1 MCFSRRTRAAF
12 TLIELLVVIAIIA
25 VLIGLLL
32 PAVQK
37 VREAAN
43 RMSCTNNLKQIAL
56 ALHSFHDANSTFPA
70 GMTTNT
76 VTDTDIPGGYQSSWA
91 WSAQILPY
99 LEQNNMYTGL
109 NIPTTGLRDALLDA
123 TGKLLL
129 LQTPL
134 KVYRCPSDT
143 GDALNND
150 RQFNLTIEG
159 ELLSVSR
166 SNYIGN
172 GGNTWL
178 NSDLSPGKDG
188 IFNATS
194 MKVAIRDITDGTSNT
209 FLVGERTSLPFNNDP
224 KLGRYAAIWC
234 GVDSWG
240 VGPGADAI
248 VGYTTWRMQDGA
260 TGSSFGPE
268 QQEAYSS
275 LHTGG
280 ANFAFCDG
288 SVHFIN
294 QNIPWGGYGAALQ
307 TFNMLGNKADGL
319 VLGDY

>member
-1 MCFSRRTRAAF
+1 MLFTRRPRSAF

-43 RMSCTNNLKQIAL
+43 RLSCTNNLKQIAL
-56 ALHSFHDANSTFPA
+56 ALHSYHDANGTFPP
-70 GMTTNT
+70 GMATNT
-76 VTDTDIPGGYQSSWA
+76 VTDTDIPNGYPSSWA
-91 WSAQILPY
+91 WSALALPY
-99 LEQNNMYTGL
+99 LEQDNMYRQL

-123 TGKLLL
+123 NNKLKL

-143 GDALNND
+143 GTALNDD
-150 RQFNLTIEG
+150 RQFNLSIES
-159 ELLSVSR
+159 EMLSVSR

-178 NSDLSPGKDG
+178 NSDLSPGADG
-188 IFNATS
+188 IFNQTAMRT
-194 MKVAIRDITDGTSNT
+194 AIRDITDGTSNT
-209 FLVGERTSLPFNNDP
+209 LLVGERASD
-224 KLGRYAAIWC
+224 KGRFAALWC
-234 GVDSWG
+234 GVEGWAPL
-240 VGPGADAI
+240 GPGADALF
-248 VGYTTWRMQDGA
+248 GYTTWHMQDGT
-260 TGSSFGPE
+260 TGSSISP
-268 QQEAYSS
+268 QPQEAYSS

-288 SVHFIN
+288 SVHFLN
-294 QNIPWGGYGAALQ
+294 QNIPWGGFGQ
-307 TFNMLGNKADGL
+307 PMDTFNKLGNKADGL